1 MTITQIQPISV
12 VFTLPQKDVPE
23 VQAAMAKG
31 ALTTV
36 AYGQDDRTK
45 LGEGS
50 LLLVNNTI
58 NQSSG
63 TAAAQGNIPERQP
76 GPLARGVRQRSPD
89 RPVQHDGITVPLSA
103 LQQGQNGSLVYIVQP
118 DGTVQ
123 QRPVTVAQTLDGR
136 ALIDQ
141 GLKAGDTVVTAGQ
154 YRLSDGIKVTEVAA
168 GNPQVQDSSEASAG
182 ML

>member
-1 MTITQIQPISV
+1 
-12 VFTLPQKDVPE
+12 
-23 VQAAMAKG
+23 MAKG
-31 ALTTV
+31 ALKV
-36 AYGQDDRTK
+36 MAYGQDDHTV
-45 LGEGS
+45 LGEGT

-63 TAAAQGNIPERQP
+63 TVQLKATFPNANRALWPGEFVNIR
-76 GPLARGVRQRSPD
+76 LIVR
-89 RPVQHDGITVPLSA
+89 VQHDGITLPLGA
-103 LQQGQNGSLVYIVQP
+103 LQQGQSGTLVYVVQP

-123 QRPVTVAQTLDGR
+123 ERPVTVAQTLDGR
-136 ALIDQ
+136 ALIGQ

-168 GNPQVQDSSEASAG
+168 GNPQVQNSSEAAAG

>member
-1 MTITQIQPISV
+1 
-12 VFTLPQKDVPE
+12 
-23 VQAAMAKG
+23 MAKG
-31 ALTTV
+31 ALKAI
-36 AYGQDDRTK
+36 AYGQDDHTE
-45 LGEGS
+45 LGEGT

-63 TAAAQGNIPERQP
+63 TVQLKATFPNANRALWP
-76 GPLARGVRQRSPD
+76 GEFVNVRLIVG
-89 RPVQHDGITVPLSA
+89 VQHDGITVPLSA
-103 LQQGQNGSLVYIVQP
+103 LQQGQSGTLVYVVQP

-154 YRLSDGIKVTEVAA
+154 YRLSDGVKVTEVAA
-168 GNPQVQDSSEASAG
+168 GDPQVQNSSEASAG

>member
-31 ALTTV
+31 ALTTL
-36 AYGQDDRTK
+36 AYGQDDHTK
-45 LGEGS
+45 LDEGS

-63 TAAAQGNIPERQP
+63 TAQLKATFPNANRALWPGEFVNVRLIVTSPARWHHRATERAAAGPER
-76 GPLARGVRQRSPD
+76 
-89 RPVQHDGITVPLSA
+89 
-103 LQQGQNGSLVYIVQP
+103 SLVFIVQP

-123 QRPVTVAQTLDGR
+123 QRPVTVAR
-136 ALIDQ
+136 HS
-141 GLKAGDTVVTAGQ
+141 TAA
-154 YRLSDGIKVTEVAA
+154 R
-168 GNPQVQDSSEASAG
+168 
-182 ML
+182 